1 MADIGKISSRFFDQ
15 MIRDRLGAERSE
27 VTVKPRFGVDVSV
40 VDLPSGLAM
49 MMTSDP
55 LSLIPSLGLEESAW
69 LSVHLMAND
78 MATTG
83 FAPMYGQFV
92 LNLPAGFS
100 PHDFSVY
107 LGYIHRIFAVI
118 YVYVNCVLNRCV
130 EGRNS

>member
-55 LSLIPSLGLEESAW
+55 LSLIPSRGLEESAW

-78 MATTG
+78 SGTMS
-83 FAPMYGQFV
+83 FASVSGHV
-92 LNLPAGFS
+92 CLTVAAG
-100 PHDFSVY
+100 V
-107 LGYIHRIFAVI
+107 
-118 YVYVNCVLNRCV
+118 
-130 EGRNS
+130 

>member
-15 MIRDRLGAERSE
+15 MIRDRVGAERSE

-40 VDLPSGLAM
+40 VDLTSALSM
-49 MMTSDP
+49 MMTSNT
-55 LSLIPSLGLEESAW
+55 LSLIPTIILEESAW

-83 FAPMYGQFV
+83 FAQMYGQFV
-92 LNLPAGFS
+92 RELPTRLS

-107 LGYIHRIFAVI
+107 WDYILRF
-118 YVYVNCVLNRCV
+118 
-130 EGRNS
+130 